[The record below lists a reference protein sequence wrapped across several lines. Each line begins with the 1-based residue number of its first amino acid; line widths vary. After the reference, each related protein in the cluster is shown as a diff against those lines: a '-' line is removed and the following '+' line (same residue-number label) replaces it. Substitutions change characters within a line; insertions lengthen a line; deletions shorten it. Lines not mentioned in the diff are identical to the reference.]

1 MYEDIDMEATEIIE
15 YLREQNLTVKADGE
29 YLELSPPEKIT
40 EELIQR
46 LRKHKPA
53 ILAELKREERRLKV
67 LAILAENPETLR
79 AFITDPVTDPDNVIL
94 TMAIK
99 DQYTFEMLIP
109 KDKYDS
115 FTSLE
120 LIEKGSVQ

>member
-1 MYEDIDMEATEIIE
+1 MREDINMEATEIIE

-67 LAILAENPETLR
+67 LAIWAENPETLR

-115 FTSLE
+115 FTLLE

>member
-67 LAILAENPETLR
+67 LAIWAENPETLR

>member
-1 MYEDIDMEATEIIE
+1 MEATEIIE

-67 LAILAENPETLR
+67 LAIWAENPETLR

>member
-1 MYEDIDMEATEIIE
+1 MCEDIDMEATEIIE

-53 ILAELKREERRLKV
+53 ILAELKREERRTKV
-67 LAILAENPETLR
+67 LTILAENPETRR
-79 AFITDPVTDPDNVIL
+79 AFITDLATDPDNVIM
-94 TMAIK
+94 TFAIR
-99 DQYTFEMLIP
+99 DQYTFEMQIP

-115 FTSLE
+115 FTLHE

>member
-1 MYEDIDMEATEIIE
+1 MCEDIDMEATEIIE

-67 LAILAENPETLR
+67 LAIWAENPETLR

-115 FTSLE
+115 FTLLE

>member
-67 LAILAENPETLR
+67 LAIWAENPETLR

-115 FTSLE
+115 FTLLE